1 MYFKR
6 KKEKSIK
13 CFLIRHADIIG
24 IKIDTEDWILQK
36 KIQNLKNLLA
46 FLAKILTTWK
56 IGERSMSMNVRLN
69 IYKIITKSEYF
80 FTSNVDWFSFIYIL
94 TITIQKFVNGMDVK
108 FDPSKGNKR
117 AINEQRIFL
126 TIDNRK
132 LPRFEIVYWTYDESG
147 KILMSIKCSR
157 SKNIFF
163 KQMKGN
169 TSKAEAKVK

>member
-1 MYFKR
+1 
-6 KKEKSIK
+6 
-13 CFLIRHADIIG
+13 
-24 IKIDTEDWILQK
+24 
-36 KIQNLKNLLA
+36 
-46 FLAKILTTWK
+46 
-56 IGERSMSMNVRLN
+56 MSMNVRLK

-80 FTSNVDWFSFIYIL
+80 FTSNVDWFPFIYIL
-94 TITIQKFVNGMDVK
+94 TITIHKFVNGTDVK
-108 FDPSKGNKR
+108 FEPSKGNKR

-169 TSKAEAKVK
+169 TSKAEAKVKWKIIRETVITSSKKLFWSNEEASDVIFFQKENSSTHSTYMSTKYTWKMV